1 MLMPDPCVKGPI
13 AAHSAQLAGAMRH
26 LGVDVVIGRWGRH
39 ADQESFLDKVL
50 GRARDIRHIR
60 KTLRSDAFD
69 VLLVKTAHDRT
80 ALLRDVP
87 LMAVT
92 RGLASRR
99 VVQFHGS
106 LSNELSLP
114 RRWVTKAASRYIVRS
129 NNAVF
134 ILSSEECNE
143 WQAFESRGLFHV
155 VANAYV
161 RKREYEGSAARESGS
176 ADRRDLV
183 VLFVGRLIAAKGV
196 FDLVEAVSKVR
207 QTVPCRVVLVGDGK
221 DRQALHDLVQSKR
234 LSDSVSM
241 PGHLSGPDL
250 AEAYLNA
257 DVFALPSYSEGF
269 PTVLAEAMDAGL
281 PIVTTAIR
289 GAVDRLAE
297 GENALF
303 FPPGRIDLLAEALSR
318 LLLDSEFRRYMGAR
332 NREKVKEFSPDVVAR
347 EYVRILAAILD
358 APAERPIR

>member
-26 LGVDVVIGRWGRH
+26 LGIDVVIDHWGRH
-39 ADQESFLDKVL
+39 ADQESFLEKVL
-50 GRARDIRHIR
+50 GRTRDICRIT
-60 KTLRSDAFD
+60 KTLRTEAFD
-69 VLLVKTAHDRT
+69 VLFVKTAHDRM

-87 LMAVT
+87 LMVVT

-106 LSNELSLP
+106 LSNELLLP
-114 RRWVTKAASRYIVRS
+114 GRWITKAASRYLVRS
-129 NNAVF
+129 SNAVF
-134 ILSSEECNE
+134 VLSSEESSE
-143 WQAFESRGLFHV
+143 WKAFESRGRYCV

-161 RKREYEGSAARESGS
+161 HKREYEGSAARESS
-176 ADRRDLV
+176 STQRRDLV

-196 FDLVEAVSKVR
+196 FDLVEAAGKIR
-207 QTVPCRVVLVGDGK
+207 RTVPCRVVMVGDGE
-221 DRQALHDLVQSKR
+221 DRQELHDLVESKR
-234 LSDSVSM
+234 LGDCVSM
-241 PGHLSGPDL
+241 PGYLSGHDL
-250 AEAYLNA
+250 ADAYLNA

-289 GAVDRLAE
+289 GAADRLVE

-303 FPPGRIDLLAEALSR
+303 FPPGRVALLAEALSR
-318 LLLDSEFRRYMGAR
+318 LLLDSELRRYMGAR
-332 NREKVKEFSPDVVAR
+332 NREKVKEFSPDVVAH
-347 EYVRILAAILD
+347 EYVRTLAAILG
-358 APAERPIR
+358 APLERPVR